1 MIHPILQILD
11 DHMHSRE
18 TSSFDTNWDDILS
31 LSRMHEVVAIVYSQC
46 KSFIPQPYLRE
57 FEKAY
62 STVLFYYANRKQ
74 TMSRIEN
81 ALADIQHFTIKG
93 ASVAAFYPFPAF
105 RTMGDTD
112 IVVHIEDREE
122 ADRRLRSLGLDCV
135 SSFDDREWQ
144 YYYNNMEFELHDH
157 LVYSEA
163 VNVDAQERYF
173 NDFWKHVKGNE
184 LDWNFHFLFLILH
197 LRKHFMNSGIG
208 FRQFMDIAVLTS
220 HGPDFNW
227 KWIKE
232 ELEKLGL
239 WSFTERV
246 FALNEYWFDITS
258 PVAVS
263 SFPESFLSSATALI
277 LKNGVFG
284 FDNDDNKGVASV
296 NNARGDG
303 YSRVS
308 MIRRAIGGFFPSY
321 STVVKVPHYAYI
333 KEKPWLLPFV
343 WIHRYIRSI
352 VNKRVGQNM
361 KSVATNSFP
370 EREKI
375 EQREAIYKQW
385 GL

>member
-1 MIHPILQILD
+1 M
-11 DHMHSRE
+11 
-18 TSSFDTNWDDILS
+18 
-31 LSRMHEVVAIVYSQC
+31 
-46 KSFIPQPYLRE
+46 
-57 FEKAY
+57 
-62 STVLFYYANRKQ
+62 
-74 TMSRIEN
+74 
-81 ALADIQHFTIKG
+81 
-93 ASVAAFYPFPAF
+93 
-105 RTMGDTD
+105 
-112 IVVHIEDREE
+112 
-122 ADRRLRSLGLDCV
+122 
-135 SSFDDREWQ
+135 
-144 YYYNNMEFELHDH
+144 
-157 LVYSEA
+157 
-163 VNVDAQERYF
+163 
-173 NDFWKHVKGNE
+173 
-184 LDWNFHFLFLILH
+184 FLILH

-246 FALNEYWFDITS
+246 FALNEYWFDIPS
-258 PVAVS
+258 PVAIS
-263 SFPESFLSSATALI
+263 SFPESFLSSATELI

-296 NNARGDG
+296 NKARGDG
-303 YSRVS
+303 YSKVA

-333 KEKPWLLPFV
+333 KGKPWLLPFV